1 MSGPKVI
8 FTEPP
13 FSSTVTARFFPSVA
27 AETFCGIF
35 PVEGTSNIAR
45 SGTLPYFTKSC
56 ANIHF
61 VERVALVAVI
71 TLVEGLDDCHAL
83 LDHALGDHVRSRL
96 VFEAVHHLIEV
107 VGKIFPIRK
116 SHRPGLPVSGRSRI
130 HGWPNLPASKKPNS
144 PPSTKRSACS
154 GQNPHFS
161 FLCEMDAETEIF
173 IAIKHGDF
181 SSFRR

>member
-1 MSGPKVI
+1 
-8 FTEPP
+8 
-13 FSSTVTARFFPSVA
+13 
-27 AETFCGIF
+27 
-35 PVEGTSNIAR
+35 
-45 SGTLPYFTKSC
+45 LPYFTKSC

-83 LDHALGDHVRSRL
+83 LDHAFGDHVRSRL

-130 HGWPNLPASKKPNS
+130 HGWPNLPAAKKAKLATLDEALCVLWP
-144 PPSTKRSACS
+144 KSA
-154 GQNPHFS
+154 
-161 FLCEMDAETEIF
+161 FLIPV
-173 IAIKHGDF
+173 
-181 SSFRR
+181 